1 MRGDYDIVEDLEL
14 RESKL
19 KVNNKFIK
27 VLIIVLIFV
36 VLYGLCFNLV
46 YIFSYHKIENSNDM
60 KLNTSNKI
68 YIIEQKLR
76 KDLDNMNLKN
86 KN

>member
-1 MRGDYDIVEDLEL
+1 MRGEYDIVEDLEL

-19 KVNNKFIK
+19 KLNNKFSK
-27 VLIIVLIFV
+27 VLIIILIFAI
-36 VLYGLCFNLV
+36 LYGLCFNLA
-46 YIFSYHKIENSNDM
+46 YIFCYNKIENSNDM
-60 KLNTSNKI
+60 KLSTSNKI

-76 KDLDNMNLKN
+76 KDLDNINLKN

>member
-1 MRGDYDIVEDLEL
+1 MRGDYEIVEDLEL
-14 RESKL
+14 KKSKL

-27 VLIIVLIFV
+27 VLVIILIFV

-46 YIFSYHKIENSNDM
+46 YIFSYNKIENSKDM

-76 KDLDNMNLKN
+76 KDLDNTNLKN